1 MNDAFFVRRGQSV
14 RDLQGVVQS
23 LAQRDWSAAQALAQ
37 GLALEQFGD
46 YVGRAF
52 ARADVEYGQNIGMVQ
67 RSGGESF
74 LLKTAQ
80 AVGIKRKRL
89 RQNFDRH
96 FAFEARVAGAINLA
110 HASRAEQGDNFIRP
124 EFGAWGQVHRSSGGK
139 SIIPG
144 GEADR
149 WTVSSGG

>member
-1 MNDAFFVRRGQSV
+1 MRSAG
-14 RDLQGVVQS
+14 G
-23 LAQRDWSAAQALAQ
+23 AAAQTLPQ

-52 ARADVEYGQNIGMVQ
+52 ARANIEYRQNIGMVQ
-67 RSGGESF
+67 GSGGESF

-80 AVGIKRKRL
+80 AVGIERKRL
-89 RQNFDRH
+89 RQDLDRH
-96 FAFEARVAGAINLA
+96 FTFETRVAGAIDLA
-110 HASRAEQGDNFIRP
+110 HASRAEQGNNFIRP
-124 EFGAWGQVHRSSGGK
+124 EFGSRGQVHRSSGGK